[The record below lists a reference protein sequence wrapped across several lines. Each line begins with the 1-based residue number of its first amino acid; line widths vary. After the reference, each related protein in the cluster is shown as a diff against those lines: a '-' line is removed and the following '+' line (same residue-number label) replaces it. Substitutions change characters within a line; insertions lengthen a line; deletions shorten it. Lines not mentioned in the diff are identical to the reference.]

1 MGPMNRIDTPTGH
14 PDPSCPLLAAPS
26 LNPADRNLR
35 RHDGTVHR
43 RDREIL
49 LGQRGGVVWFTGLS
63 GSGKSTIARQ
73 LEAALHRD
81 GRLVYVLDGD
91 NLRHGLCAD
100 LGFDAAARTENIRRV
115 SHLAALFADAGALVL
130 TAFISPFRADRAAAR
145 AVIGTTDFVEVFV
158 DAPLATCEA
167 RDPKGLYKKARAG
180 QIAEFTGISS
190 PYEPPEHPDLHLHT
204 GDRSLDELT
213 TDVVA
218 LLDARGHLRSPDQ
231 TCR

>member
-1 MGPMNRIDTPTGH
+1 MS
-14 PDPSCPLLAAPS
+14 PS
-26 LNPADRNLR
+26 DRNLR
-35 RHDGTVHR
+35 RHDGTVQR

-73 LEAALHRD
+73 LEAALHQD

-145 AVIGTTDFVEVFV
+145 AVIGTSDFVEVFV

-190 PYEPPEHPDLHLHT
+190 PYEAPERADLHLRNA
-204 GDRSLDELT
+204 DRPLAE
-213 TDVVA
+213 VVA
-218 LLDARGHLRSPDQ
+218 EVQALLADRGFLRPPA
-231 TCR
+231 

>member
-1 MGPMNRIDTPTGH
+1 MTSD
-14 PDPSCPLLAAPS
+14 
-26 LNPADRNLR
+26 DRNLR
-35 RHDGTVHR
+35 RHEGTVHR
-43 RDREIL
+43 ADREAL
-49 LGQRGGVVWFTGLS
+49 LRQRGGVVWFTGLS
-63 GSGKSTIARQ
+63 GSGKSTIARG
-73 LEAALHRD
+73 LEAALHAQ

-145 AVIGTTDFVEVFV
+145 AVIGTADFVEVFV

-190 PYEPPEHPDLHLHT
+190 PYEAPERADLHLRNA
-204 GDRSLDELT
+204 DRPLA
-213 TDVVA
+213 DVVA
-218 LLDARGHLRSPDQ
+218 EVQTLLAGRGFLRPPA
-231 TCR
+231 